1 MMTNS
6 VMREKVAT
14 SELPGLMVMLGCA
27 ISLTLSFSVEF
38 GLLYNQ
44 LE

>member
-14 SELPGLMVMLGCA
+14 SELPGLMVLLGCA
-27 ISLTLSFSVEF
+27 ISLTLSLS
-38 GLLYNQ
+38 LLSLDSYINNI
-44 LE
+44 